1 VISGEYVEAFIL
13 KYWEIA
19 SWAAGGLCTV
29 HGSVLLW
36 VLRLI
41 GKKVDRPEF
50 ESRILVIETQIN
62 MMHQQLIKIA
72 EQNGSIKA
80 DVLATKEA
88 SEKGERNIKEL
99 IRQLEKRPVDG
110 RKGD

>member
-1 VISGEYVEAFIL
+1 MEALFL
-13 KYWEIA
+13 KYWPGV
-19 SWAAGGLCTV
+19 SWTAGGLCTV

-50 ESRILVIETQIN
+50 ESRLLVIETQIN
-62 MMHQQLIKIA
+62 TMHQQLIKIA

-80 DVLATKEA
+80 DVRATKEA
-88 SEKGERNIKEL
+88 SETGERHLKEL
-99 IRQLEKRPVDG
+99 IEKLEKRPVNG